1 MTPSI
6 AFALAALV
14 AYGIGDL
21 IYKRA
26 ALSGL
31 SSQHFIM
38 GQAWFFCPVVV
49 LYAWAT
55 GTLVFTWPALWGA
68 AAGLFLL
75 TGFYNFF
82 RALRTGAVSVIAP
95 VFRLNFIV
103 TAALAIGWLHEP
115 LTLAKAAGFA
125 LSFAAGWLLLA
136 APPKAAVANGDT
148 VDPAAARRSF
158 LRVPMLRVILA
169 TVATGA
175 GAFCHKL
182 GLVAGAAPE
191 TLLSAQAIAFCSTVT
206 VMAYVTTGTIRP
218 SAGFMRHSGPAAL
231 VLVAAFLFLL
241 YGLKGG
247 QASIVVPIAQMGF
260 VVAAVL
266 GAALFHEMWTARKLA
281 GLATAIAA
289 LAALTLG

>member
-6 AFALAALV
+6 AYALAALV
-14 AYGIGDL
+14 AYGLGDV

-55 GTLVFTWPALWGA
+55 GTLAFTWPALWGA

-75 TGFYNFF
+75 AGFYNFF

-115 LTLAKAAGFA
+115 LTAAKLIGFG

-136 APPKAAVANGDT
+136 APQKGQA

-158 LRVPMLRVILA
+158 LRVIGA
-169 TVATGA
+169 TIATGA

-191 TLLSAQAIAFCSTVT
+191 SLLSAQAIAFCSTVT
-206 VMAYVTTGTIRP
+206 VMTYMATGGIRP
-218 SAGFMRHSGPAAL
+218 PAGFIRHSGPAAI
-231 VLVAAFLFLL
+231 VLIAAFLFLL

-247 QASIVVPIAQMGF
+247 EASVVVPIAQMGF

-266 GAALFHEMWTARKLA
+266 GGALFHETWTARKLA
-281 GLATAIAA
+281 GLGAAIAA
-289 LAALTLG
+289 LVALALG